1 MHNLQQA
8 LLAKKAALAERLSAP
23 LARLAEACAEIWPEA
38 DALDRV
44 LTAHLPEV
52 PNCRLLYAW
61 DLESR
66 VVSSLV
72 QAQGTVPTW
81 RGADLSERPY
91 LKNNLPFKGIMLSSV
106 YRSMHSGEQCVTGLQ
121 AVRQGERLLGFIA
134 ADFPIG
140 ELLLNPQLVSAQVH
154 WQQYRGDPAVRSTLF
169 LQQRIQSKMDD
180 QIDLVL
186 GTIERLLV
194 EHGVFHV
201 KIHFSSGRCSLW
213 LFEDPYSY
221 RIHVA
226 DELTNPD
233 IFLYY
238 PPHPY
243 PNTATI
249 TPEQIRGVLEEFK
262 DLRFADET
270 VYLRSSSLNII
281 NGMVGLT
288 FSCDGS
294 HYMPVQEFLDKNLSF
309 WLGELATTG
318 IHAPLQKT

>member
-1 MHNLQQA
+1 MPNLQQA

-23 LARLAEACAEIWPEA
+23 LARLAEHCALVWPEA
-38 DALDRV
+38 DALDRM
-44 LTAHLPEV
+44 LAAHLAEI

-61 DLESR
+61 GLDSR
-66 VVSSLV
+66 VISSLV
-72 QAQGTVPTW
+72 QAQGPAPAW
-81 RGADLSERPY
+81 RGTDLSERPY

-106 YRSMHSGEQCVTGLQ
+106 YRSMHSGEQCVTALQ
-121 AVRQGERLLGFIA
+121 AVRQGDRLLGFIA

-140 ELLLNPQLVSAQVH
+140 ELLLNPQLVTSQLH

-169 LQQRIQSKMDD
+169 MQQRIQSKMDD

-186 GTIERLLV
+186 TNLQRLLE

-213 LFEDPYSY
+213 PFENPYSY
-221 RIHVA
+221 RIHVV

-243 PNTATI
+243 PATATI
-249 TPEQIRGVLEEFK
+249 TPDQICGVLQELKE
-262 DLRFADET
+262 LRFADET

-281 NGMVGLT
+281 NGIVGLT

-294 HYMPVQEFLDKNLSF
+294 HYMPVEEFLDKNLSF

-318 IHAPLQKT
+318 IHAPVPPA